1 MALSQSKRLMM
12 RSRSTAKVLII
23 PAAICLALACA
34 ATPPS
39 SEWKA
44 PSPGSAPAGS
54 PVALH
59 GQLKVVTTPVAGT
72 GTPAAGTGSQSLD
85 AGDQGIDAGDEGID
99 GGNPAIDGG
108 SPGIDAGKS
117 GTDTASPAVLSQLVD
132 QYGAPFQLKGVSSMW
147 LEWESQPFAESKAG
161 LQYMRDNWGLSV
173 IRASMGTDQQGG
185 YLSNQSI
192 KSQVET
198 IVQNAISLG
207 VYVLVDWHTEQAVS
221 QQAASVA
228 FFTAMAIKY
237 GAYPNVIWE
246 PYNEPQGHAWS
257 EIKTYH
263 EAVVGAIRQV
273 DPDNLIVLG
282 TPQYSQRV
290 DQAAADPVAGRAE
303 AQPDLCRPGGRP
315 KPGRGNW
322 PCVRNRWRNCLR
334 RSGCEAQGIPA
345 PLYLSRGGGTNAKG
359 PCCGSGRWQCRRYY
373 GVCVVAVGVGS
384 RHCAD

>member
-1 MALSQSKRLMM
+1 
-12 RSRSTAKVLII
+12 
-23 PAAICLALACA
+23 
-34 ATPPS
+34 
-39 SEWKA
+39 
-44 PSPGSAPAGS
+44 
-54 PVALH
+54 VALH

-290 DQAAADPVAGRAE
+290 DQAAADPVAGTNLLYTLHWYSCTHGKS
-303 AQPDLCRPGGRP
+303 PF
-315 KPGRGNW
+315 
-322 PCVRNRWRNCLR
+322 RNY
-334 RSGCEAQGIPA
+334 GDTAIAAGIA
-345 PLYLSRGGGTNAKG
+345 LFVTEFGATFSDGGTVSNAHTYVCEDEANLWFAWMQQNNISGVAWKLDQCTDSSCILNAGAKASG
-359 PCCGSGRWQCRRYY
+359 PWTDDKLSSDVGGALYTGALGSGVSGHAIQ
-373 GVCVVAVGVGS
+373 GGHGQFVVNWL
-384 RHCAD
+384 RQ